1 MSSTKSG
8 KKAVSTREQTS
19 DEAWE
24 FERVSVEFRA
34 SVSQEIQA
42 KIDYADEREV
52 ADGRL
57 FGQTQEAFERMCG
70 RETEVERTRARTD
83 RRQEPGR
90 EGATRYVTEVAN
102 EERREAFAAR
112 RASVD
117 PWADPEIVDPR
128 ETLARDELAGVN
140 REAARLH
147 ERYDDV
153 SRAAIGRE
161 LGERVADG
169 QSLVSAVVAVA
180 ERLRERPGRVVP
192 VEELDVVDASE
203 VCVEGVI
210 ERLWTPSH
218 PAIQWVGLLEDET
231 GRVKV
236 TSWKRSNQPTVR
248 EGERVRI
255 RAAAKNWYEGS
266 VSLAVTG
273 WSGVTFPGR
282 GRYWK

>member
-8 KKAVSTREQTS
+8 KKAVSTSEQTS
-19 DEAWE
+19 DAWE

-42 KIDYADEREV
+42 KIDYVDEREV

-57 FGQTQEAFERMCG
+57 FGQTQEAYERMCG
-70 RETEVERTRARTD
+70 REAEIERTRARTD
-83 RRQEPGR
+83 RTQEPGR
-90 EGATRYVTEVAN
+90 EGAARYVTEVVN
-102 EERREAFAAR
+102 EQRREVFAER

-117 PWADPEIVDPR
+117 PWADPEIADPR
-128 ETLARDELAGVN
+128 EMLERDELAGVN
-140 REAARLH
+140 KEAARLH
-147 ERYDDV
+147 ERHDDV

-169 QSLVSAVVAVA
+169 QSLVSAVMAVA

-192 VEELDVVDASE
+192 VEEIDVVDASE

-210 ERLWTPSH
+210 ERLWEPSH
-218 PAIQWVGLLEDET
+218 PAIQWVGLLKDET

-236 TSWKRSNQPTVR
+236 TSWKRSNQPMVR

-273 WSGVTFPGR
+273 WSGVSFPGR
-282 GRYWK
+282 GRYWE

>member
-1 MSSTKSG
+1 MSSTTSG

-19 DEAWE
+19 GEWE

-42 KIDYADEREV
+42 KIDYADEREL

-57 FGQTQEAFERMCG
+57 FGQTQEAYERMCG
-70 RETEVERTRARTD
+70 REAEIERTRARTD
-83 RRQEPGR
+83 RSQQPGR
-90 EGATRYVTEVAN
+90 EGATRFMNEVAN
-102 EERREAFAAR
+102 DQRRREFAAR

-117 PWADPEIVDPR
+117 PWADPEIADPR
-128 ETLARDELAGVN
+128 ETITRDELADVN

-147 ERYDDV
+147 GRYDEV

-161 LGERVADG
+161 LGERVAEG

-180 ERLRERPGRVVP
+180 ERLRERPGRIVP
-192 VEELDVVDASE
+192 IGELDVVDASE
-203 VCVEGVI
+203 VCVEGVV

-248 EGERVRI
+248 EGERVRV
-255 RAAAKNWYEGS
+255 RAAAKNWYDGS

-282 GRYWK
+282 GRYWE

>member
-1 MSSTKSG
+1 MSSTTSG
-8 KKAVSTREQTS
+8 EKAVSTREQTS
-19 DEAWE
+19 DEWE
-24 FERVSVEFRA
+24 FERVAVEFRA
-34 SVSQEIQA
+34 SVSQEIEA
-42 KIDYADEREV
+42 KIDYSDERETP
-52 ADGRL
+52 DGRL
-57 FGQTQEAFERMCG
+57 FGQTQEAYERMCG
-70 RETEVERTRARTD
+70 REAEIERTRARTD
-83 RRQEPGR
+83 RSQEPGR
-90 EGATRYVTEVAN
+90 EGAARYVTEVEN
-102 EERREAFAAR
+102 EQRHAAFAAR
-112 RASVD
+112 RASVE

-128 ETLARDELAGVN
+128 ETLGREELAGVN

-147 ERYDDV
+147 GRYDDV

-169 QSLVSAVVAVA
+169 QSLVSAVVVVG
-180 ERLRERPGRVVP
+180 ERLRERPGRIVP
-192 VEELDVVDASE
+192 VEDLKSVDASE

-255 RAAAKNWYEGS
+255 RAAAKNWYEGR

-273 WSGVTFPGR
+273 WSGVTFPNR
-282 GRYWK
+282 GRYWE

>member
-8 KKAVSTREQTS
+8 KKAVSTNKQTS

-42 KIDYADEREV
+42 KIDYSDEREL

-70 RETEVERTRARTD
+70 REAEVERTRARTD
-83 RRQEPGR
+83 RCQEPGR
-90 EGATRYVTEVAN
+90 EGAARYVTEVAN
-102 EERREAFAAR
+102 EKRREAFAAR

-128 ETLARDELAGVN
+128 ETLEREELAGVN

-147 ERYDDV
+147 GRYDDV
-153 SRAAIGRE
+153 SRAAIRRE
-161 LGERVADG
+161 LGERVAEG

-192 VEELDVVDASE
+192 VGELDVVDASE

-248 EGERVRI
+248 AGERVRI

-273 WSGVTFPGR
+273 WSGVTFPER
-282 GRYWK
+282 GRYWN

>member
-1 MSSTKSG
+1 MSSTTSG
-8 KKAVSTREQTS
+8 KKAVSTSEQTS
-19 DEAWE
+19 GEWE

-34 SVSQEIQA
+34 SVDQEIQA
-42 KIDYADEREV
+42 KIDYADEREL

-57 FGQTQEAFERMCG
+57 FGQTQEAYERMCG
-70 RETEVERTRARTD
+70 REAEIERTRARTD
-83 RRQEPGR
+83 RSQQLGR
-90 EGATRYVTEVAN
+90 EGATRFMNEVAN
-102 EERREAFAAR
+102 DQRRREFAAR

-117 PWADPEIVDPR
+117 PWADPEIADPR
-128 ETLARDELAGVN
+128 ETITRDELADVN

-147 ERYDDV
+147 GRYDEV

-161 LGERVADG
+161 LGERVAEG

-180 ERLRERPGRVVP
+180 ERLRERPGRIVP
-192 VEELDVVDASE
+192 IGELDVVDASE
-203 VCVEGVI
+203 VCVEGVV

-248 EGERVRI
+248 EGERVRV
-255 RAAAKNWYEGS
+255 RAAAKNWYDGS

-282 GRYWK
+282 GRYWE